1 MQRGCK
7 CHALGGFVRAAT
19 AVAAGVLCLGLY
31 SGQSFAGGVTAQP
44 TDSLSVVGSTTNLGA
59 VGSST
64 EALAQPAAPAGG
76 ATESS
81 WRDRLHVTGYLS
93 QVFGMWLNPSA
104 TRSLTSARN
113 NLSTSRTT
121 LQVDVNFQAN
131 ENNSFFSRTWFTY
144 DPPYSWNSANNYLY
158 SHANPK
164 KPHANAGASV
174 GPASYG
180 HFTNDALNQP
190 GVPRDFWWQTKM
202 GPLTVF
208 TGQQIVV
215 WGQSI
220 SFRVGDVVNPS
231 DTAWA
236 FGFANLE
243 QSRKPQWMVHPL
255 LYLPEWGPFGSNFL
269 EAVVLPGWQP
279 QWWECARGDGAYNG
293 QGTKCGRQVV
303 GQFSLNASPLMRFE
317 SYTPQNY
324 NAMFNRVVVGH
335 NLNGPFDLGSFNT
348 GVGNNDLLGGGL
360 VKELEFCN
368 KGPHTP
374 VYSNAIIAG
383 AKPGVVNF
391 ANNTPLYLR
400 RATCNTHLSKG
411 NMPYGAL
418 GNFSATD
425 FGIWQTRGYQPQ
437 FWNEGLRF
445 HTLLGPAELT
455 TFAWY
460 DNTRQGAMGDAIW
473 HPYTNLFTYDAP
485 SSMEFGTTAD
495 APIPLPESIAEHFPM
510 VGRAEMLYI
519 NHATLED
526 GRPYTLTNRI
536 FSDRV
541 YWMAALDLTNAYAP
555 WLTSTGDLTANVEV
569 QDSIYMDMNKYTYA
583 NDRNSSTH
591 ALKNPVNIL
600 GNMGTS
606 WYYGDFA
613 PTFTAIY
620 APKGNTFLLFPAI
633 QFNPPWTKKY
643 FARIQLIDVLG
654 SDRQAAQNLG
664 TFKGQGQL
672 NATFQYNFDVM

>member
-7 CHALGGFVRAAT
+7 YHALGGFVRAAT
-19 AVAAGVLCLGLY
+19 AVAAGVLCLGLS

-44 TDSLSVVGSTTNLGA
+44 TDSLSVVGSAANLGA
-59 VGSST
+59 VGAST
-64 EALAQPAAPAGG
+64 EALAQPASG
-76 ATESS
+76 AAESS
-81 WRDRLHVTGYLS
+81 WRDRLHVTGYLN
-93 QVFGMWLNPSA
+93 QVFGMWLDPSA
-104 TRSLTSARN
+104 TRSLTPARN
-113 NLSTSRTT
+113 TLSTARTIFQ
-121 LQVDVNFQAN
+121 LDENFQLN
-131 ENNSFFSRTWFTY
+131 ENNSFFAREWITY
-144 DPPYSWNSANNYLY
+144 DPPYSWNSANNYNY
-158 SHANPK
+158 SHAAAK
-164 KPHANAGASV
+164 KPHLNAGYSV

-190 GVPRDFWWQTKM
+190 FVPRDFWWQSKY
-202 GPLTVF
+202 GPLTLF
-208 TGQQIVV
+208 LGQQIVV

-220 SFRVGDVVNPS
+220 SFRVGDVVNPT

-279 QWWECARGDGAYNG
+279 QWWENARADGAYSG
-293 QGTKCGRQVV
+293 ESTKMGREAV
-303 GQFSLNASPLMRFE
+303 GQYSLSSAPLMRFE

-324 NAMFNRVVVGH
+324 DAQFNRVTIGT
-335 NLNGPFDLGSFNT
+335 NINGPFDKGIFNS
-348 GVGNNDLLGGGL
+348 GVGNNGLLGGVA
-360 VKELEFCN
+360 VKEFEFCN
-368 KGPHTP
+368 PGPHAAGRNNT
-374 VYSNAIIAG
+374 IILG

-391 ANNTPLYLR
+391 ANNTPLFMR
-400 RATCNTHLSKG
+400 RANCNNHLSKNDG
-411 NMPYGAL
+411 TTYGAL
-418 GNFSATD
+418 GNGSSTD
-425 FGIWQTRGYQPQ
+425 FGRWRTRGYQPQ

-460 DNTRQGAMGDAIW
+460 DNTRQGAMGDAKW
-473 HPYTNLFTYDAP
+473 VPYTNLTEYDAP
-485 SSMEFGTTAD
+485 SSVEFGTTAD
-495 APIPLPESIAEHFPM
+495 APLPLPEKIAEHLPM

-541 YWMAALDLTNAYAP
+541 SWMAAVDLTNAYAP

-569 QDSIYMDMNKYTYA
+569 FDSIYMDMNKYTFQ

-591 ALKNPVNIL
+591 ALKNPVQIL
-600 GNMGTS
+600 GNAGTS
-606 WYYGDFA
+606 FYYGDIA
-613 PTFTAIY
+613 PSFTTIFS
-620 APKGNTFLLFPAI
+620 PKGRTFLLFPAV

-643 FARIQLIDVLG
+643 FAKVQLIDVLG
-654 SDRQAAQNLG
+654 GDRQYIYGG
-664 TFKGQGQL
+664 TFKGQGMMNL
-672 NATFQYNFDVM
+672 TLQYNFDVM